1 MRASP
6 KDLHSPVK
14 ILSRVSSD
22 IWWAGKFMKIITTS
36 GEMFLIPVTAGRE
49 LGTGFGASA
58 EYLQLSGN
66 FCKSS
71 AFSHTGPD
79 FLKCF
84 CSDLSQKVSVSDS
97 FAPSRLA
104 PPCPFLQICNNH
116 HLMNHAHLSSQA
128 DGNLHQIWALK
139 IVLVAGK

>member
-1 MRASP
+1 
-6 KDLHSPVK
+6 
-14 ILSRVSSD
+14 
-22 IWWAGKFMKIITTS
+22 MKIITSS
-36 GEMFLIPVTAGRE
+36 GEMFLTPVTAGRE
-49 LGTGFGASA
+49 LGTGFDASA

-84 CSDLSQKVSVSDS
+84 CSDLSQKVSDS
-97 FAPSRLA
+97 FASSRLA

-128 DGNLHQIWALK
+128 DGNLHQI
-139 IVLVAGK
+139 